1 MIAHARKVAWAGKS
15 TAGFYSAVTVF
26 DRQLRQRHDIL
37 SPHQAL
43 QNRASVYLLPSSL
56 KLYGAEGGEN
66 LRPSLSSVIVLRFLA
81 SVGLQISGALYLF
94 IEIAYRLIWPIPS
107 ALSESTRNRSLS
119 MAVWRLPCEPLPSL
133 EG

>member
-1 MIAHARKVAWAGKS
+1 MIAHACKVAWAGKS

-56 KLYGAEGGEN
+56 KLYGAGNGIE
-66 LRPSLSSVIVLRFLA
+66 LRNIMAF
-81 SVGLQISGALYLF
+81 GKGA
-94 IEIAYRLIWPIPS
+94 IA
-107 ALSESTRNRSLS
+107 
-119 MAVWRLPCEPLPSL
+119 
-133 EG
+133 